1 MQAIEFDA
9 VVQGRSIPLPQP
21 LTLTPG
27 QAVRVVVKYKDEPTQ
42 AGLTGADD
50 AISRLA
56 ANPLV
61 MPDFVPLSKDD
72 DVYQILP
79 I

>member
-21 LTLTPG
+21 LTLAPG
-27 QAVRVVVKYKDEPTQ
+27 QAVRVVVMYRDEPTQ
-42 AGLTGADD
+42 AGLVGTDD

-61 MPDFVPLSKDD
+61 MPDFVPLPRDD
-72 DVYQILP
+72 AHER
-79 I
+79 

>member
-9 VVQGRSIPLPQP
+9 VVQGQSIPLPQP
-21 LTLTPG
+21 LTLAPG
-27 QAVRVVVKYKDEPTQ
+27 QAVRVVVMYKDEQTQ

>member
-9 VVQGRSIPLPQP
+9 IVQGQSIPLPQP
-21 LTLTPG
+21 LTLTLTPG
-27 QAVRVVVKYKDEPTQ
+27 QAVRVVVMYKDEQTQ

-61 MPDFVPLSKDD
+61 MLDFVPLSRDEAHER
-72 DVYQILP
+72 
-79 I
+79 

>member
-9 VVQGRSIPLPQP
+9 VVQAKSIPLPEP
-21 LTLTPG
+21 VTLAMG
-27 QAVRVVVKYKDEPTQ
+27 QAVRVVVMFEDVQ
-42 AGLTGADD
+42 AQTPPGHRED

-61 MPDFVPLSKDD
+61 KADFVPLSRDEAHER
-72 DVYQILP
+72 
-79 I
+79 

>member
-9 VVQGRSIPLPQP
+9 VVQAKSIPLPEP
-21 LTLTPG
+21 VTLAMG
-27 QAVRVVVKYKDEPTQ
+27 QAVRVVVMYEDVQ
-42 AGLTGADD
+42 AQTTSGSGVD

-61 MPDFVPLSKDD
+61 KADFVPLSRDEAHER
-72 DVYQILP
+72 
-79 I
+79 

>member
-21 LTLTPG
+21 LTLMPG
-27 QAVRVVVKYKDEPTQ
+27 QVVRVVVMYKDESPQT
-42 AGLTGADD
+42 GLADADD

-61 MPDFVPLSKDD
+61 MPDFVPLSRDEAHER
-72 DVYQILP
+72 
-79 I
+79 

>member
-9 VVQGRSIPLPQP
+9 IVQGQSIPLPQP

-27 QAVRVVVKYKDEPTQ
+27 QAVRVVVMYKDEPTQ

-61 MPDFVPLSKDD
+61 MPDFVPLSRDEAHER
-72 DVYQILP
+72 
-79 I
+79 